1 LSSVPKATAQP
12 DVSFSRVT
20 NTADDVKPHKA
31 NVKAHSSS
39 EHDMNRADD
48 FKTDTYSGEFR
59 HKLGVY
65 TIKSNSSCKG
75 LKIRLCCPLTLYT
88 GIRVLCPLMNVFD
101 CRHNK
106 VIIPS

>member
-12 DVSFSRVT
+12 DVSFSHVT

-31 NVKAHSSS
+31 NVNTRSSS

-48 FKTDTYSGEFR
+48 FKTDTYAGEFR